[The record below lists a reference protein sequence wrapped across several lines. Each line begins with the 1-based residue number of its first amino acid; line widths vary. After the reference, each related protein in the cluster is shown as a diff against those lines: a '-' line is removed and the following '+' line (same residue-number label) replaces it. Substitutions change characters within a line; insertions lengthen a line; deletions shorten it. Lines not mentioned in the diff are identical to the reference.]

1 MIIDQWGFYD
11 PGYFP
16 EDIND
21 LELIDL
27 AEILFISTYK
37 WPQDDPIFEKGLIF
51 RPILPVLELKTAHST
66 LFWLDS
72 VFSYLL

>member
-16 EDIND
+16 EDEMTLDFMTLHQSFVRND
-21 LELIDL
+21 LTMNKVKKKGYNE
-27 AEILFISTYK
+27 LFI
-37 WPQDDPIFEKGLIF
+37 LV
-51 RPILPVLELKTAHST
+51 LPVFELKTAHST

-72 VFSYLL
+72 IFSYLL